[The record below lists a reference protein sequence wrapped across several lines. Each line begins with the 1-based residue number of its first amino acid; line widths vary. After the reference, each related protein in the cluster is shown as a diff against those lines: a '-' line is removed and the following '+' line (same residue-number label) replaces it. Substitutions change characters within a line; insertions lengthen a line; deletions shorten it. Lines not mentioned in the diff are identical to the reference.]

1 MDLDAIDWKKAGI
14 ILRMLKYNLP
24 DALEEKMSQYKAEDN
39 QEMIQAVN
47 NLLNRYQGWMVKNF
61 ETPEMDIALRLMFD
75 ECVESNEIEEGLSV
89 NDEFVKKVFET
100 FV

>member
-75 ECVESNEIEEGLSV
+75 ECVESNEIEEGSFI
-89 NDEFVKKVFET
+89 NDELVKKVFET